1 MTHAEKE
8 IRNQLIVTLRKQGQ
22 SMSQI
27 AEEYGLTISAVHQ
40 ICKRYGVAGVMS
52 DRKGTVKEYR
62 NQYTSGAYDREKNAK
77 KYIEKISGYE
87 YAGNYTGVDGFVD
100 IRCKKCG
107 HIQRKSMVSIRHENQ
122 PFCPVCISNAK
133 VEAAKARE
141 KERERQKQER
151 YLSQKFTQMSFVVCG
166 CCENVFVTANNRRKY
181 CSKECLAKVNNSAS
195 KDKRIKKMRAVVVDR
210 GISLERLYQRDEGKC
225 YICGRTCDWN
235 DYYINKNG
243 AFIAGQNYPSIDHV
257 TPLSKGGKHEWLN
270 VKLACRKCNWE
281 KSDSMSSL
289 YA

>member
-1 MTHAEKE
+1 MTREEKE
-8 IRNQLIVTLRKQGQ
+8 VRNQEIVVLRNQGK
-22 SMSQI
+22 SMTQI
-27 AEEYGLTISAVHQ
+27 AEMYGLTLSAIHR

-52 DRKGTVKEYR
+52 MRKATVQEYR
-62 NQYTSGAYDREKNAK
+62 NQYTNGLFDREANAN
-77 KYIEKISGYE
+77 KYVEKIVGYE
-87 YAGNYTGVDGFVD
+87 YAGNFTGIDGFVD
-100 IRCKKCG
+100 IRCKACG
-107 HIQRKSMVSIRHENQ
+107 HIQKKSMISIRHGRQ
-122 PFCPVCISNAK
+122 PSCPVCLANAK
-133 VEAAKARE
+133 AEKKAEQEA
-141 KERERQKQER
+141 ERDQKRLNR
-151 YLSQKFTQMSFVVCG
+151 YLTQKFTQMSFVVCG
-166 CCENVFVTANNRRKY
+166 CCGNVFVTANSRRKY
-181 CSKECLAKVNNSAS
+181 CSKECLAKVTNSVT

>member
-1 MTHAEKE
+1 MTHEEARKRHEE
-8 IRNQLIVTLRKQGQ
+8 IR
-22 SMSQI
+22 
-27 AEEYGLTISAVHQ
+27 AY
-40 ICKRYGVAGVMS
+40 Y
-52 DRKGTVKEYR
+52 RKGHTQKETADAFGTTKDYVR
-62 NQYTSGAYDREKNAK
+62 KLCRGIRPGNQYTNGLFDREANAK
-77 KYIEKISGYE
+77 KHVEKIAGYE
-87 YAGNYTGVDGFVD
+87 YAGNFTGVDGFVD

-107 HIQRKSMVSIRHENQ
+107 HIQRKSMVSIRHGSQ

-133 VEAAKARE
+133 EKKRVEAAKARE
-141 KERERQKQER
+141 KERERKKQER
-151 YLSQKFTQMSFVVCG
+151 YLSQKFTQISFVVCG
-166 CCENVFVTANNRRKY
+166 CCGNVFVTANSRRKY
-181 CSKECLAKVNNSAS
+181 CSKECLAKVTNSVT